1 MIKFS
6 IMIAVL
12 LVSVS
17 LYGSNVGSIY
27 AQSNSLGQSGNSE
40 AEQTISQSQASAQ
53 DSQCVSGDI
62 TALSCNNLSL
72 QLQRNGDDDGGEPN
86 PPNPPDERCSVD
98 YVWDVTTTA
107 EPENGDGVPVGTII
121 CFTTDPAR
129 PGTQPA
135 EVNPP
140 RGDSF
145 NTTVNPNQFNDNPN
159 CNGNGQ
165 QRAEVTS
172 GNPPQQ
178 LQMGDPLC
186 VQVDLPPT

>member
-6 IMIAVL
+6 LMIAVL
-12 LVSVS
+12 LVSVG

-72 QLQRNGDDDGGEPN
+72 QLQRNGDDDGKK
-86 PPNPPDERCSVD
+86 PPVPPGDRCPTD
-98 YVWDVTTTA
+98 YVWDVTTTEDGTVPEGTVICLTQGLGNHPA
-107 EPENGDGVPVGTII
+107 TVVEEGKEPYVTNVNTN
-121 CFTTDPAR
+121 
-129 PGTQPA
+129 QPDVA
-135 EVNPP
+135 
-140 RGDSF
+140 
-145 NTTVNPNQFNDNPN
+145 N
-159 CNGNGQ
+159 CNAPGQ

-172 GNPPQQ
+172 GDPPTP
-178 LQMGDPLC
+178 LEMGDPVC
-186 VQVDLPPT
+186 ATVSSPA